1 MNGRPL
7 SETDACTTPL
17 QRRAIRVRHGRLV
30 WYLTRGDVERGEVRE
45 DVVELEK
52 LMRLAPEK
60 GAA

>member
-1 MNGRPL
+1 MKGRPL
-7 SETDACTTPL
+7 TPDDHCTQRL